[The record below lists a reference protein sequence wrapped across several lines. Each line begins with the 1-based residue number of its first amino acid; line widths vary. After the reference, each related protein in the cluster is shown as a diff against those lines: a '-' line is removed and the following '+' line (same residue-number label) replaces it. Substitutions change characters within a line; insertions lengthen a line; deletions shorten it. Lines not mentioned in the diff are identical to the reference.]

1 MSHEEVR
8 GDFWVSVLLGVLWR
22 SGGVGVWECHLKW
35 ESESQT
41 KYCTYG
47 LYAMY
52 LQPNLLGTKSRDLIL
67 TPS

>member
-1 MSHEEVR
+1 MEVR
-8 GDFWVSVLLGVLWR
+8 
-22 SGGVGVWECHLKW
+22 GVGVWECHLKW

-47 LYAMY
+47 LLLRYAMY